1 VSQPVT
7 TPLCVEFRH
16 PRVTLRFRVLLPAGV
31 LQPVE
36 VCRAVN
42 QGLQTV
48 VPGARLLD
56 YQPMTDTVVL
66 RVREQQTLLVDALN
80 LYQWLEKHPA
90 LEPGAGGGWSIDVP
104 TTVWEE
110 EPKVRWTPRE
120 DPPRQLRVKNT
131 PTVGHKFE
139 ELRSERE
146 QIYHVGLVLPPA
158 WAEERI
164 SMERH
169 PFNLF
174 NSGDPLNQDFA
185 AHLAVRLGDILSC
198 PPLVRELGPRFPVVV
213 NGNTVRAGVGGW
225 SCPIAITLRLDP
237 FWRSYFLPESLPV
250 SNPDWGVPLSVVES
264 YRPHPSFQSDILLTT
279 TAYPRRGQSVYPTPF
294 TLCCPLFGDNFL
306 KPTWTLP
313 MIALVEPRGPR
324 FELVHQPT
332 LKLENIEGLGAW
344 SYYSLLD
351 ANGVRI
357 PCGPPSRL
365 WVELVNMF

>member
-1 VSQPVT
+1 MGSQ
-7 TPLCVEFRH
+7 
-16 PRVTLRFRVLLPAGV
+16 G
-31 LQPVE
+31 
-36 VCRAVN
+36 
-42 QGLQTV
+42 
-48 VPGARLLD
+48 
-56 YQPMTDTVVL
+56 
-66 RVREQQTLLVDALN
+66 
-80 LYQWLEKHPA
+80 
-90 LEPGAGGGWSIDVP
+90 
-104 TTVWEE
+104 
-110 EPKVRWTPRE
+110 
-120 DPPRQLRVKNT
+120 QLRVKTT
-131 PTVGHKFE
+131 PTVGHVFE

-174 NSGDPLNQDFA
+174 NRGDPLNQDFA

-198 PPLVRELGPRFPVVV
+198 PPLVRELSPRFPVVV
-213 NGNTVRAGVGGW
+213 DGNTVRAGVGGW

-365 WVELVNMF
+365 WVELVNLF